1 MLAALSRSLFRVG
14 LDRPGQTADRRAE
27 PRLRALGNAYLRI
40 GRCDVPLIDWSR
52 GGFCARD
59 SGDFAAGQ
67 FARFRVYIH
76 GIQDPD
82 PALSITVDAAILRIR
97 DDRIAGRWL
106 PVSRADAKALSA
118 FVERKATDQRWLV
131 PAETQTARRH
141 HGRIAPSYAGR
152 AIGLRE

>member
-14 LDRPGQTADRRAE
+14 RERPGPAADRRAE

-40 GRCDVPLIDWSR
+40 GRRDVPLIDWSR
-52 GGFCARD
+52 GGFCAQD
-59 SGDFAAGQ
+59 AGDFAAGQ

-97 DDRIAGRWL
+97 DDRVAGRWL
-106 PVSRADAKALSA
+106 PVSRSDAKALA
-118 FVERKATDQRWLV
+118 VFAARKAADRRWLI
-131 PAETQTARRH
+131 PTELSTIRRH
-141 HGRIAPSYAGR
+141 HGRSAPFCGGR
-152 AIGLRE
+152 AIGFGE

>member
-14 LDRPGQTADRRAE
+14 QDRPGRTADRRAE

-40 GRCDVPLIDWSR
+40 GRRDVPLIDWSR
-52 GGFCARD
+52 GGFCAQD

-106 PVSRADAKALSA
+106 PVNRSDAKALSVFA
-118 FVERKATDQRWLV
+118 ARKVADQRWLV
-131 PAETQTARRH
+131 PVDTQAAHRH
-141 HGRIAPSYAGR
+141 HGRTAPSCTGR
-152 AIGLRE
+152 AISFGE